1 MTFVFS
7 KILYPQNAWEG
18 IEILEE
24 NLGLEGVKDL
34 AASIVIKVIPL
45 RFLSLKLS
53 PNEERCKKRN

>member
-24 NLGLEGVKDL
+24 KLGLEGVKDL
-34 AASIVIKVIPL
+34 AAYL
-45 RFLSLKLS
+45 TENL
-53 PNEERCKKRN
+53 